1 MRFHRYGMAL
11 GTALF
16 ATVPPALADNYTL
29 TLFHTNDLH
38 GRTDQYPYL
47 VTTLKEAQER
57 FGEGLLLDAGDIFS
71 GTLYFTE
78 FQGQDALEFMN
89 MMGYDAFVPG
99 NHEFDLGDLE
109 EGHQA
114 LAAFFAGAEFPV
126 VGANLDFS
134 EGPEF
139 ADMLGE
145 SISADPQAG
154 ALYDGIIV
162 EHNGEPIGIFGL
174 STQDSETISSPGHI
188 TISDYREAAEA
199 MVAAFEEQG
208 VNKIIALTHLGYDSD
223 PSVGNDLLLAEHV
236 EGIDIIIGG
245 HSHTQVSPPRLL
257 SEARTGEELP
267 SPTVIGQAGEY
278 GQHLGVMQVTFDENG
293 VVVDASGELLAADD
307 READSDAAQ
316 RLEPYTAEIETLR
329 DTLIGAKAISDLPN
343 PRHGSGDE
351 RSVRANETALGNL
364 IADAQLHA
372 AQQVAPETIMA
383 IQNSGGIREAIE
395 RGDVSVGD
403 LIAVQPF
410 GNRLTLLDVTGAELL
425 ETFEIALANAPGED
439 GGFLQVSAGVELVY
453 DSSKPS
459 GERVVSLSVAQEG
472 AMQAIDPERTY
483 TIATN
488 NFTAAG
494 GDGHTV
500 LGAAYEDG
508 RNTIVG
514 NTDWEMLRDYMVERK
529 EVFYQVEGRMNDI
542 AHEDVAE
549 EDVAEESVAQEGV
562 AQEASQ

>member
-1 MRFHRYGMAL
+1 M
-11 GTALF
+11 
-16 ATVPPALADNYTL
+16 
-29 TLFHTNDLH
+29 
-38 GRTDQYPYL
+38 
-47 VTTLKEAQER
+47 
-57 FGEGLLLDAGDIFS
+57 
-71 GTLYFTE
+71 
-78 FQGQDALEFMN
+78 
-89 MMGYDAFVPG
+89 
-99 NHEFDLGDLE
+99 
-109 EGHQA
+109 
-114 LAAFFAGAEFPV
+114 
-126 VGANLDFS
+126 
-134 EGPEF
+134 
-139 ADMLGE
+139 
-145 SISADPQAG
+145 
-154 ALYDGIIV
+154 
-162 EHNGEPIGIFGL
+162 
-174 STQDSETISSPGHI
+174 
-188 TISDYREAAEA
+188 
-199 MVAAFEEQG
+199 
-208 VNKIIALTHLGYDSD
+208 
-223 PSVGNDLLLAEHV
+223 
-236 EGIDIIIGG
+236 
-245 HSHTQVSPPRLL
+245 
-257 SEARTGEELP
+257 
-267 SPTVIGQAGEY
+267 
-278 GQHLGVMQVTFDENG
+278 
-293 VVVDASGELLAADD
+293 
-307 READSDAAQ
+307 
-316 RLEPYTAEIETLR
+316 
-329 DTLIGAKAISDLPN
+329 
-343 PRHGSGDE
+343 
-351 RSVRANETALGNL
+351 RANETALGNL

-500 LGAAYEDG
+500 LGAAYADG

-529 EVFYQVEGRMNDI
+529 EVFYQVEGRMTDL
-542 AHEDVAE
+542 AQGEVTE
-549 EDVAEESVAQEGV
+549 EDVAEEGV

>member
-1 MRFHRYGMAL
+1 MGFHRYGIAL
-11 GTALF
+11 GTVLF
-16 ATVPPALADNYTL
+16 ATVTPALGEGFTL

-38 GRTDQYPYL
+38 GHTDQYPHL
-47 VTTLKEAQER
+47 ITTLNEARETY
-57 FGEGLLLDAGDIFS
+57 GEGLLLDAGDIFS

-89 MMGYDAFVPG
+89 VMGYDAFVPG
-99 NHEFDLGDLE
+99 NHEFDLGDPD

-114 LAAFFAGAEFPV
+114 LAAFFAGAEFPIL
-126 VGANLDFS
+126 GANLDFS
-134 EGPEF
+134 AGPEF

-145 SISADPQAG
+145 SISVDPQAG
-154 ALYDGIIV
+154 QLYDGIIV
-162 EHNGEPIGIFGL
+162 EHNGAPIGIFGL
-174 STQDSETISSPGHI
+174 STEDSETISSPGHV
-188 TISDYREAAEA
+188 TISDYREAAGA
-199 MVAAFEEQG
+199 MVAAFEAQG
-208 VNKIIALTHLGYDSD
+208 VNKIIALTHLGYDGDTQGGS
-223 PSVGNDLLLAEHV
+223 DLLLAEQV
-236 EGIDIIIGG
+236 DGIDIIIGG
-245 HSHTQVSPPRLL
+245 HSHSQVSPPRLL
-257 SEARTGEELP
+257 SESRAGEELS

-307 READSDAAQ
+307 READADAAK

-329 DTLIGAKAISDLPN
+329 DTLIGAEAISELPN

-410 GNRLTLLDVTGAELL
+410 GNRLALLDVTGAELL

-529 EVFYQVEGRMNDI
+529 EVFYQVEGRIIDL
-542 AHEDVAE
+542 
-549 EDVAEESVAQEGV
+549 AQSE
-562 AQEASQ
+562 

>member
-16 ATVPPALADNYTL
+16 VTVPPALADNFTL

-47 VTTLKEAQER
+47 ITTLNEARETY
-57 FGEGLLLDAGDIFS
+57 GEGLLLEAGDIFS

-89 MMGYDAFVPG
+89 LMGYDAFVPG
-99 NHEFDLGDLE
+99 NHEFDLGDPE
-109 EGHQA
+109 QGHQA
-114 LAAFFAGAEFPV
+114 LAAFFAGAEFPIL
-126 VGANLDFS
+126 GANLDFS
-134 EGPEF
+134 AGPEF

-145 SISADPQAG
+145 SVSVDPQAG
-154 ALYDGIIV
+154 QLYDGIVV
-162 EHNGEPIGIFGL
+162 EHNGEQIGIFGL
-174 STQDSETISSPGHI
+174 STQDSETISSPGQI
-188 TISDYREAAEA
+188 AISDYREAAEA

-245 HSHTQVSPPRLL
+245 HSHSQVSPPRLL
-257 SEARTGEELP
+257 SESHAGEELP

-278 GQHLGVMQVTFDENG
+278 GQHLGVMQVTFDGDG

-329 DTLIGAKAISDLPN
+329 DTLIGAKAISELPN

-351 RSVRANETALGNL
+351 HSVRANETALGNL
-364 IADAQLHA
+364 ITDAQLHA
-372 AQQVAPETIMA
+372 AQQVAPDTVMA
-383 IQNSGGIREAIE
+383 VQNSGGIREAIE

-439 GGFLQVSAGVELVY
+439 GGFLQVSAGVELMY
-453 DSSKPS
+453 DSSEPP
-459 GERVVSLSVAQEG
+459 GERVISLNVVQEG

-494 GDGHTV
+494 GDSHTV
-500 LGAAYEDG
+500 LGEAYADG

-529 EVFYQVEGRMNDI
+529 EVFYQVEGRI
-542 AHEDVAE
+542 TDVTQQDVVE
-549 EDVAEESVAQEGV
+549 ENGAQDD
-562 AQEASQ
+562 SD

>member
-1 MRFHRYGMAL
+1 MRSHRYGIAL

-16 ATVPPALADNYTL
+16 AIVPPALADNYTL

-47 VTTLKEAQER
+47 VTTLNEAQER

-89 MMGYDAFVPG
+89 LMGYDAFVPG
-99 NHEFDLGDLE
+99 NHEFDLGDAE
-109 EGHQA
+109 QGHQA
-114 LAAFFAGAEFPV
+114 LATFFAGAEFPIL
-126 VGANLDFS
+126 GANLDFS

-139 ADMLGE
+139 ADMLGDPV
-145 SISADPQAG
+145 SADPQAG
-154 ALYDGIIV
+154 ALYDGVII
-162 EHNGEPIGIFGL
+162 EHEGEPIGIFGL
-174 STQDSETISSPGHI
+174 STHDSETISSPGHV
-188 TISDYREAAEA
+188 TISDYRQAAEI
-199 MVAAFEEQG
+199 MVASFEEQG

-223 PSVGNDLLLAEHV
+223 PRVGNDLLLAEHV

-245 HSHTQVSPPRLL
+245 HSHSQISPPRLL
-257 SEARTGEELP
+257 SESRAGEELP

-278 GQHLGVMQVTFDENG
+278 GQHLGVIQVTFDKDG

-307 READSDAAQ
+307 REVDSDAAK
-316 RLEPYTAEIETLR
+316 RLEPYTAAIEELR
-329 DTLIGAKAISDLPN
+329 DTQVGAKVISELPN

-351 RSVRANETALGNL
+351 HSVRANETALGNL
-364 IADAQLHA
+364 ITDAQLHA
-372 AQQVAPETIMA
+372 AQQVAPDTVMA

-410 GNRLTLLDVTGAELL
+410 GNRLTLLDVTGTELL
-425 ETFEIALANAPGED
+425 ETFEIALAEAPDEN

-453 DSSKPS
+453 DSSKPT

-500 LGAAYEDG
+500 LGAAYADG

-529 EVFYQVEGRMNDI
+529 EVFYQGEGRISDL
-542 AHEDVAE
+542 AAQADAE
-549 EDVAEESVAQEGV
+549 
-562 AQEASQ
+562 

>member
-1 MRFHRYGMAL
+1 MRFHRYGLAL

-16 ATVPPALADNYTL
+16 ATVPPAFADNYTL

-47 VTTLKEAQER
+47 ITTLNEAQER
-57 FGEGLLLDAGDIFS
+57 FGEGLLLDAGDIFT

-89 MMGYDAFVPG
+89 LMGYDAFVPG
-99 NHEFDLGDLE
+99 NHEFDLGDPE
-109 EGHQA
+109 QGHQA
-114 LAAFFAGAEFPV
+114 LAAFFAGAEFPIL
-126 VGANLDFS
+126 GANLDFS
-134 EGPEF
+134 AGPEF
-139 ADMLGE
+139 ADMLGD
-145 SISADPQAG
+145 SVSAEPQAG
-154 ALYDGIIV
+154 ALYDGMIV

-174 STQDSETISSPGHI
+174 STQDSETISSPGHV
-188 TISDYREAAEA
+188 TISDYRQAAEA
-199 MVAAFEEQG
+199 MVASFEEQG

-245 HSHTQVSPPRLL
+245 HSHTQVSPLRLL
-257 SEARTGEELP
+257 SESRAGEKLL

-307 READSDAAQ
+307 READADAAK
-316 RLEPYTAEIETLR
+316 RLESYTAEIETLR
-329 DTLIGAKAISDLPN
+329 DTQVGAKVISTLPN
-343 PRHGSGDE
+343 PRHGRGDE

-372 AQQVAPETIMA
+372 AQQVAPDTVMA

-395 RGDVSVGD
+395 SGDVSVGD

-439 GGFLQVSAGVELVY
+439 GGFLQVSAGVELIY
-453 DSSKPS
+453 DSGEPS

-529 EVFYQVEGRMNDI
+529 EVFYQVEGRI
-542 AHEDVAE
+542 AD
-549 EDVAEESVAQEGV
+549 VAQEGV
-562 AQEASQ
+562 TQEEVAQEASP